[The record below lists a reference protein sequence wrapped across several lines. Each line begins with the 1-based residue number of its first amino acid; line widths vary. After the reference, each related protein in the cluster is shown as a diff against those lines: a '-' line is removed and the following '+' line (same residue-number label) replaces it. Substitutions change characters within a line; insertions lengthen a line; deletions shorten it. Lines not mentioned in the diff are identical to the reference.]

1 MTDYPWMFTEE
12 AKMRYINEAI
22 RKEQF
27 NKEQQTFEIE
37 VDLRNENI
45 MKTVQ
50 TIFDP
55 DNFNWKLKLPLVV
68 RDCSGEIDAG
78 GLQRE
83 FFRNVEID
91 SISKETP
98 IFKECLNKYYWFNED
113 FNDYKMIEV
122 IGTIFG
128 CMIINHWP
136 LSFSFPPPFYKKL
149 LNPEYEFTYEDLSSF
164 INLPSHKANQICHED
179 FEENSTSSEYEDS
192 DQIPQEF
199 INEPERNNISSI
211 EYSSDNE
218 DKTEEFSGDIENYSI
233 NNEYNSYKEE
243 ELIKKFNTHF
253 ESFLK
258 GFKTMTNNFKLE
270 CLYPEELQ
278 RLIEGD
284 FIDFDEL
291 ENLTEYDQINRESH
305 CVKCFWNVVHN
316 RLSSSDKRDLLIFI
330 TGSFKVPIGG
340 MINIKICKSEA
351 SHCYPYSRTCFR
363 ELFIPDI
370 SNEDL
375 MHDHILYSIKQK

>member
-37 VDLRNENI
+37 VDLRNDNI
-45 MKTVQ
+45 IKTVQ

-128 CMIINHWP
+128 CMIINHWH
-136 LSFSFPPPFYKKL
+136 LGYSFPLFFYEKL
-149 LNPEYEFTYEDLSSF
+149 LYDDPPEIVVMPDDKSSDDGIIKSSLEHADSEEDINRHNENSESSDCTEFTNDEDNSS
-164 INLPSHKANQICHED
+164 
-179 FEENSTSSEYEDS
+179 SSEKNGSEG
-192 DQIPQEF
+192 E
-199 INEPERNNISSI
+199 IS
-211 EYSSDNE
+211 
-218 DKTEEFSGDIENYSI
+218 
-233 NNEYNSYKEE
+233 
-243 ELIKKFNTHF
+243 
-253 ESFLK
+253 ESEKMSEK
-258 GFKTMTNNFKLE
+258 GKMQL
-270 CLYPEELQ
+270 
-278 RLIEGD
+278 D
-284 FIDFDEL
+284 A
-291 ENLTEYDQINRESH
+291 
-305 CVKCFWNVVHN
+305 
-316 RLSSSDKRDLLIFI
+316 FI
-330 TGSFKVPIGG
+330 TGFRKIRENCIIECFDPKELKQLMESSKVE
-340 MINIKICKSEA
+340 K
-351 SHCYPYSRTCFR
+351 
-363 ELFIPDI
+363 
-370 SNEDL
+370 NEKYDF
-375 MHDHILYSIKQK
+375 